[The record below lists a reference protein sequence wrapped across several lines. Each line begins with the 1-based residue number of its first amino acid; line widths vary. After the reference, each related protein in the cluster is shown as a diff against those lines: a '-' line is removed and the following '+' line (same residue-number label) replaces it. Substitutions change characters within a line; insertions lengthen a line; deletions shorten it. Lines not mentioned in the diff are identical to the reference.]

1 MIVII
6 IHAITGI
13 EVVALV
19 QHPLARQDA
28 SFAAFAPTTC
38 FLCVTFR
45 EFAQI
50 KILLKSKYCDFP
62 YHQMLII
69 VILIAF
75 TD

>member
-28 SFAAFAPTTC
+28 SFAAFAPTSN

-45 EFAQI
+45 EFA
-50 KILLKSKYCDFP
+50 
-62 YHQMLII
+62 
-69 VILIAF
+69 
-75 TD
+75 

>member
-1 MIVII
+1 MPSQVLKWQPWCN
-6 IHAITGI
+6 T
-13 EVVALV
+13 
-19 QHPLARQDA
+19 PLARLDA
-28 SFAAFAPTTC
+28 SFAAFAPTTN

-62 YHQMLII
+62 YHQVLII